1 MLDHQKIVLDQ
12 LSNDKD
18 LFRKEIIKSFK
29 WLKSYEILQLYRWLK
44 KKYGKLHADVI
55 KDIFQYIAA

>member
-1 MLDHQKIVLDQ
+1 MLDHQKSILEQ
-12 LSNDKD
+12 IAFDKE

-29 WLKSYEILQLYRWLK
+29 WLKSYEIIQLHSWLK
-44 KKYGKLHADVI
+44 EKYGHTHGDVI

>member
-1 MLDHQKIVLDQ
+1 MLDHQKSILEH

-29 WLKSYEILQLYRWLK
+29 WLKSYEIIQLHQWLK
-44 KKYGKLHADVI
+44 ENYGKTHQDI
-55 KDIFQYIAA
+55 IQEIFQYIAA